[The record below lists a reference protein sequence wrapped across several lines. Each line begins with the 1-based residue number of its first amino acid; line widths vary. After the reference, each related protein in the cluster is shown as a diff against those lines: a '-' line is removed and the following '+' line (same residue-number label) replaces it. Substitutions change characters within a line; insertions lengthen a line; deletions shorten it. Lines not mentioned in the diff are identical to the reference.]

1 VCALENYHR
10 SRQEKNVQT
19 SEFTD
24 ISYQLDSDG
33 IVTVSMNTPKRKNAL
48 SGLTAL
54 ELRWAAR
61 HFQEDDNALAM
72 ILTGA
77 PDPESEQAR
86 QAFSSGGYFVPGVYD
101 DVPEEI
107 MAQIDQTDIAMK
119 ATVLAFFRCDK
130 PVLAAINGLAIG
142 GGITLPLAV
151 ADQIYL
157 SEHAWARLPFAS
169 LGISAELGSTFMLPR
184 LLGMQKAKELFFY
197 PDKLEAQQLLDLG
210 LANAVLPH
218 DELLPYTRDKAMQLI
233 PPRGAG
239 ASIRAMKRIVHAQ
252 KVEELTRALDLEN
265 EVLNELMKSEDFV
278 EGLMARVEKR
288 EPIFKGR

>member
-1 VCALENYHR
+1 M
-10 SRQEKNVQT
+10 QT
-19 SEFTD
+19 SDFTD
-24 ISYQLDSDG
+24 ISYKLDRDG
-33 IVTVSMNTPKRKNAL
+33 IVTVSMNTPKRKNAI

-54 ELRWAAR
+54 ELRWAAQ

-72 ILTGA
+72 ILTGT
-77 PDPESEQAR
+77 PDPNSEPHR

-101 DVPEEI
+101 DVPEEV

-119 ATVLAFFRCDK
+119 ATVLQFFNCDK
-130 PVLAAINGLAIG
+130 PVLAAINGLAVG

-169 LGISAELGSTFMLPR
+169 LGIAAELGSTFMLPR

-197 PDKLEAQQLLDLG
+197 PETLTAQHLIDLG
-210 LANAVLPH
+210 LANAVLHH
-218 DELLPYTRDKAMQLI
+218 DELLPYTREKALQLV
-233 PPRGAG
+233 PPRGAS
-239 ASIRAMKRIVHAQ
+239 ASIRAMKRIVNAQ
-252 KVEELTRALDLEN
+252 KLEELTRALDLEN
-265 EVLNELMKSEDFV
+265 EVLNELMKSEDFM

-288 EPIFKGR
+288 EPVFKGR

>member
-1 VCALENYHR
+1 
-10 SRQEKNVQT
+10 VQT
-19 SEFTD
+19 SDFTD
-24 ISYQLDSDG
+24 ISYKLDSDG
-33 IVTVSMNTPKRKNAL
+33 IVTVSMNTPKRKNAI

-54 ELRWAAR
+54 ELRWAAQ
-61 HFQEDDNALAM
+61 HFQEDDNALVM
-72 ILTGA
+72 IITGA
-77 PDPESEQAR
+77 PDPDSDPHR

-119 ATVLAFFRCDK
+119 ATVLQFFNCDK

-169 LGISAELGSTFMLPR
+169 LGIAAELGSTFMLPR
-184 LLGMQKAKELFFY
+184 LLGMHKAKELFFY
-197 PDKLEAQQLLDLG
+197 PETLSAQRLIDLG
-210 LANAVLPH
+210 LANAVLNH
-218 DELLPYTRDKAMQLI
+218 DELLAYTRKKALELI

-239 ASIRAMKRIVHAQ
+239 ASIRAMKRIVNAQ
-252 KVEELTRALDLEN
+252 KLEELTRALDLEN
-265 EVLNELMKSEDFV
+265 EVLNELIKSEDFM
-278 EGLMARVEKR
+278 EGLMARAEKR
-288 EPIFKGR
+288 EPVFKGR

>member
-1 VCALENYHR
+1 MH
-10 SRQEKNVQT
+10 T

-24 ISYQLDSDG
+24 ISYQLASDG
-33 IVTVSMNTPKRKNAL
+33 IVTVSMNTPRRKNAI

-61 HFQEDDNALAM
+61 HFQEDEGALAM

-77 PDPESEQAR
+77 PDPDSDPSR

-119 ATVLAFFRCDK
+119 ATVLQFLQCDK

-169 LGISAELGSTFMLPR
+169 LGISAELGSTFLLPR
-184 LLGMQKAKELFFY
+184 LLGMQKAKQLLFY
-197 PDKLEAQQLLDLG
+197 PDTLGAQQLLDLG

-218 DELLPYTRDKAMQLI
+218 DELLAYTRDRALQLV

-252 KVEELTRALDLEN
+252 QIEQITRALDLEN
-265 EVLNELMKSEDFV
+265 EALNQLMQSEDFV

-288 EPIFKGR
+288 EPVFKGR

>member
-1 VCALENYHR
+1 M
-10 SRQEKNVQT
+10 QT

-33 IVTVSMNTPKRKNAL
+33 IVTVSMNTPKRKNAIT
-48 SGLTAL
+48 GLTAL
-54 ELRWAAR
+54 ELRWAAQ

-77 PDPESEQAR
+77 PDAESEPTK

-119 ATVLAFFRCDK
+119 ATVLQFFRCDK

-142 GGITLPLAV
+142 GGVTLPLAV

-184 LLGMQKAKELFFY
+184 LLGMQKAKQLFFY
-197 PDKLEAQQLLDLG
+197 PDRLEAQQLLDLG

-218 DELLPYTRDKAMQLI
+218 DELLSYTRGKAMQLI

-252 KVEELTRALDLEN
+252 KVDELTQALDLEN
-265 EVLNELMKSEDFV
+265 EALNQLMKSEDFV

-288 EPIFKGR
+288 EPVFKGR

>member
-1 VCALENYHR
+1 M
-10 SRQEKNVQT
+10 QP

-24 ISYQLDSDG
+24 IHYQLDDDG
-33 IVTVSMNTPKRKNAL
+33 IVTVSLNTPQRKNAI
-48 SGLTAL
+48 SALTSL

-61 HFQEDDNALAM
+61 HFQQDDEALAM

-77 PDPESEQAR
+77 PDSAAGPSR

-101 DVPEEI
+101 DVPAEI
-107 MAQIDQTDIAMK
+107 MAQIDLTDIAMK
-119 ATVLAFFRCDK
+119 ATVLEFFGCDK

-169 LGISAELGSTFMLPR
+169 LGISAELGSTYMLPR
-184 LLGMQKAKELFFY
+184 LLGMQKAKELCFY
-197 PDKLEAQQLLDLG
+197 PEKLEAGKLVELG

-218 DELLPYTRDKAMQLI
+218 DELLPYTRDRALQLV

-239 ASIRAMKRIVHAQ
+239 AAIRAMKRTMHLQ
-252 KVEELTRALDLEN
+252 KVAQLTRALDLEN
-265 EVLNELMKSEDFV
+265 EALNALMKTEDFV

-288 EPIFKGR
+288 APVFKGH

>member
-1 VCALENYHR
+1 MDTND
-10 SRQEKNVQT
+10 
-19 SEFTD
+19 FTD
-24 ISYQLDSDG
+24 ISYALDSDG
-33 IVTVSMNTPKRKNAL
+33 IVTVSMNTPRRKNAI

-54 ELRWAAR
+54 ELRWAAQ

-72 ILTGA
+72 ILTGT
-77 PDPESEQAR
+77 PDPDSEPSR

-101 DVPEEI
+101 EVPEEI

-119 ATVLAFFRCDK
+119 ATVLQFFRCDK

-197 PDKLEAQQLLDLG
+197 PDKLTAQQLLDMG

-218 DELLPYTRDKAMQLI
+218 DELLAHTRDKALQLI

-252 KVEELTRALDLEN
+252 KLEELTHALDLEN
-265 EVLNELMKSEDFV
+265 EVLNELMQSEDFV

-288 EPIFKGR
+288 DPVFKGR

>member
-1 VCALENYHR
+1 M
-10 SRQEKNVQT
+10 QP

-24 ISYQLDSDG
+24 ISYQLDDEG
-33 IVTVSMNTPKRKNAL
+33 IVTVHMNTPERKNAI
-48 SGLTAL
+48 SGVTAL

-61 HFQEDDNALAM
+61 HFQEDDQAQAM

-77 PDPESEQAR
+77 PDPSSESTR

-101 DVPEEI
+101 DVPPEVME
-107 MAQIDQTDIAMK
+107 QIDPNDIAMK
-119 ATVLAFFRCDK
+119 GTVLEFFACDK

-151 ADQIYL
+151 ADQIFV
-157 SEHAWARLPFAS
+157 SEHAWARLPFAT
-169 LGISAELGSTFMLPR
+169 LGICAELGSTFFLPR
-184 LLGMQKAKELFFY
+184 LLGMHKAKELFFY
-197 PDKLEAQQLLDLG
+197 PEKLDAQKLLELG
-210 LANAVLPH
+210 FASAVLPH
-218 DELLPYTRDKAMQLI
+218 DELLSYTREKALQLI

-239 ASIRAMKRIVHAQ
+239 ASIRAMKRMVNQQ

-265 EVLNELMKSEDFV
+265 EALNALMHSEDFA

-288 EPIFKGR
+288 DPVFKGR

>member
-1 VCALENYHR
+1 
-10 SRQEKNVQT
+10 VQT

-33 IVTVSMNTPKRKNAL
+33 IVTVSMNTPKRKNAI

-54 ELRWAAR
+54 ELRWAAQ
-61 HFQEDDNALAM
+61 HFKEDDNALAM
-72 ILTGA
+72 ILTGT

-86 QAFSSGGYFVPGVYD
+86 QAFSSGGYFVPEVYD
-101 DVPEEI
+101 NVPEEI

-239 ASIRAMKRIVHAQ
+239 ASIRAMKRIMHAQ

-265 EVLNELMKSEDFV
+265 EALNELMNSDDFV
-278 EGLMARVEKR
+278 EGLMARVERR
-288 EPIFKGR
+288 EPVFKGR